1 MKVLFM
7 GTPDFARESLAA
19 LYEAG
24 YEIAGAV
31 TQPDKPTGRGYKL
44 TPPAVKAY
52 ALEKGIPV
60 YQPETL
66 KDGAFEETLR
76 EIDPEVI
83 VVASYGKILPP
94 YIIHYPKYGCI
105 NVHASLLP
113 RFRGA
118 APIQRAI
125 MEGDRETGITV
136 MYMEEGLDTGDML
149 YTLRCDI
156 TEEDNFETL
165 HDKLAA
171 LGGKAITEAL
181 PLIAEGKITPEKQD
195 GSKSTYAAKITGD
208 DAIIDFN
215 TDREE
220 LLCRIRALSP
230 IPLAVCKTPDGLRLK
245 IISAIPS
252 EGATGAKAGT
262 VVNVDKDGFE
272 VAVKD
277 GKKIRVTAVLP
288 EGKGRMSAADY
299 VRGRRLSAGDVLSV
313 CRKKQ

>member
-1 MKVLFM
+1 M
-7 GTPDFARESLAA
+7 GTPDFAKESLSA
-19 LYEAG
+19 LFSAG
-24 YEIAGAV
+24 YEIVGAV

-44 TPPAVKAY
+44 TPPAVKVF
-52 ALEKGIPV
+52 ALENGIPV

-66 KDGAFEETLR
+66 KDGAFAGTLEELNP
-76 EIDPEVI
+76 DVI

-149 YTLRCDI
+149 HVLKCDI
-156 TEEDNFETL
+156 TDEDNFETL
-165 HDKLAA
+165 HDKLAV

-181 PLIAEGKITPEKQD
+181 PLIAEGKINPVKQD
-195 GSKSTYAAKITGD
+195 DSKSTYAAKITGD
-208 DAIIDFN
+208 DAAIDFN
-215 TDREE
+215 TDRDV
-220 LLCRIRALSP
+220 LLCKIRALSP

-245 IISAIPS
+245 IISAVPS
-252 EGATGAKAGT
+252 DGDTEAKAGT

-272 VAVKD
+272 VAVAG

-299 VRGRRLSAGDVLSV
+299 VRGRRLSPGDVLSI
-313 CRKKQ
+313 CQKKQ